1 MRSRSSVITKLTVA
15 IITMFLVVFVSYTVL
30 VSIRDW
36 QSNKA
41 SEEQA
46 LLTTSELSALE
57 IQAVFNET
65 FDRLRTEA
73 DVLAAVYTAGELNA
87 EMILQTKRQLMA
99 QNEQWLSNSSIFEPN
114 VVTAKTEDGQAFI
127 DASNRFVPYFIRNDD
142 GSLYETIIES
152 YEQEVWYIEPVQ
164 YGKTMM
170 TDPYDYEV
178 GTETLSMVSL
188 VVPVTASEDVIGYVS
203 ADFAINFLS
212 ELVAE
217 HAPTEGVQRV
227 VTNSG
232 RITATSDDASNDTAA
247 FVTKSSA
254 LLQRQSSMIE
264 GTAVM
269 FKNQT
274 ERSEQLEAHMMQL
287 ATSLQTMMLQKNNM
301 LSSMHT
307 IASISEQ
314 SAAATEE
321 VSSTATMQVAEVDVV
336 RQNLHELEHI
346 SKQLQELMR
355 MFKIA

>member
-1 MRSRSSVITKLTVA
+1 MRA
-15 IITMFLVVFVSYTVL
+15 IDLC
-30 VSIRDW
+30 R
-36 QSNKA
+36 
-41 SEEQA
+41 
-46 LLTTSELSALE
+46 
-57 IQAVFNET
+57 
-65 FDRLRTEA
+65 
-73 DVLAAVYTAGELNA
+73 
-87 EMILQTKRQLMA
+87 ILFA
-99 QNEQWLSNSSIFEPN
+99 
-114 VVTAKTEDGQAFI
+114 
-127 DASNRFVPYFIRNDD
+127 
-142 GSLYETIIES
+142 
-152 YEQEVWYIEPVQ
+152 
-164 YGKTMM
+164 MM

>member
-142 GSLYETIIES
+142 GSIRL
-152 YEQEVWYIEPVQ
+152 
-164 YGKTMM
+164 
-170 TDPYDYEV
+170 
-178 GTETLSMVSL
+178 
-188 VVPVTASEDVIGYVS
+188 
-203 ADFAINFLS
+203 
-212 ELVAE
+212 
-217 HAPTEGVQRV
+217 
-227 VTNSG
+227 
-232 RITATSDDASNDTAA
+232 
-247 FVTKSSA
+247 
-254 LLQRQSSMIE
+254 
-264 GTAVM
+264 
-269 FKNQT
+269 
-274 ERSEQLEAHMMQL
+274 
-287 ATSLQTMMLQKNNM
+287 
-301 LSSMHT
+301 
-307 IASISEQ
+307 
-314 SAAATEE
+314 
-321 VSSTATMQVAEVDVV
+321 
-336 RQNLHELEHI
+336 
-346 SKQLQELMR
+346 
-355 MFKIA
+355 